1 MRTSVPPPADTSAR
15 LLHGHPPVTPAGL
28 LLRSPITV
36 PAIVVTF
43 LLLATAAAVNGGG
56 LLLTWDRPIQHWVEG
71 HRTDT
76 LDGFFM
82 FMSQFGGTQFVILGL
97 AVLLVLVYRRCR
109 ALFWLVLAAT
119 LARPLLEWTLKATID
134 RDRPDFDRLVD
145 GHGPSFPS
153 GHPLAAIA
161 LWGLVPPVVALVTQ
175 RRFWWWLAT
184 VTSVAMIAIVTAS
197 RVYLGVHWFS
207 DIVAAL
213 LFGAVFLLAVE
224 WCFDYGHRRYPC
236 QVFPETARDGPC
248 SDDEPVKVDEPAKV
262 LT

>member
-1 MRTSVPPPADTSAR
+1 MRTTVPLPADTAPR

-28 LLRSPITV
+28 LLRSPVTV
-36 PAIVVTF
+36 PAIVVAF
-43 LLLATAAAVNGGG
+43 LSLAMAAAVNGGSV
-56 LLLTWDRPIQHWVEG
+56 LLTWDRPIQTWVED

-76 LDGFFM
+76 LDGFFL
-82 FMSQFGGTQFVILGL
+82 FMSRFGSTQVVIVGL

-109 ALFWLVLAAT
+109 PLFWLVLAAT

-134 RDRPDFDRLVD
+134 RDRPDFERLVD

-161 LWGLVPPVVALVTQ
+161 LWGLVPPVVALFTQ
-175 RRFWWWLAT
+175 RRVWWWVAT
-184 VTSVAMIAIVTAS
+184 VGSAAMIAIVAVS

-207 DIVAAL
+207 DVVGAL

-224 WCFDYGHRRYPC
+224 WCFDHGHRRYPC
-236 QVFPETARDGPC
+236 QVFPETARTGGCD
-248 SDDEPVKVDEPAKV
+248 DDEPVSVSR
-262 LT
+262 